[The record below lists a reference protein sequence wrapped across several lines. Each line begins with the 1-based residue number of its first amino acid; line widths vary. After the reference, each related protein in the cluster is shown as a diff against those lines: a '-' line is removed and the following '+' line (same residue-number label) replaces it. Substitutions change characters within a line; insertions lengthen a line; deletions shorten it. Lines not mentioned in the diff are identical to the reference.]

1 MLLVNELVSER
12 PSIGKRRFII
22 VQNVDMKECM
32 QTPSLQRSVSGVGGY
47 VTPRNGVEPRT
58 PGKTPSGSGDKKMWR
73 LNTMLHSSPSLSAAY
88 SVSSPPS
95 E

>member
-1 MLLVNELVSER
+1 MLLVDELVLER
-12 PSIGKRRFII
+12 PCFGNRRFIVVWI
-22 VQNVDMKECM
+22 VDMKEFM
-32 QTPSLQRSVSGVGGY
+32 QTPSLQRSVSGVGGS

-73 LNTMLHSSPSLSAAY
+73 LNTMLHSSPSLSTAY

>member
-1 MLLVNELVSER
+1 MLLVDELDLER
-12 PSIGKRRFII
+12 PSFGNRRFIN
-22 VQNVDMKECM
+22 VRNVDMKECM

-58 PGKTPSGSGDKKMWR
+58 PGKTPSGSGDKKMR
-73 LNTMLHSSPSLSAAY
+73 RVNTILHSSPSLSSAY